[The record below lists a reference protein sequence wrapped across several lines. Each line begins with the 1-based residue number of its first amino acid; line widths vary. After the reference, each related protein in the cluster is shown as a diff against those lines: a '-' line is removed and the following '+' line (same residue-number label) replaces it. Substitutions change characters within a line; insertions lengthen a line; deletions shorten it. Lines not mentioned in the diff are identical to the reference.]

1 MNVGSC
7 MWPLSMPAYSYLFF
21 QERIQLSYPS
31 LSSPLCEVFLSIIS
45 NLISLHP
52 DIHHIIQICDFLL
65 LTHPAANTFVYH
77 NPTTFCFR
85 NKWSEIP
92 FINTLQFYVVICC
105 FAHCIATYAVF
116 LVAITASFFSFLIM
130 IFQSGY
136 H

>member
-1 MNVGSC
+1 
-7 MWPLSMPAYSYLFF
+7 MWPLSVPAYFHLFF

-45 NLISLHP
+45 KLISLHP

-92 FINTLQFYVVICC
+92 FIYTLQFYVVYLLFCM
-105 FAHCIATYAVF
+105 FLATYAVF
-116 LVAITASFFSFLIM
+116 LVAVTAFFFSLSIM
-130 IFQSGY
+130 IFQSG
-136 H
+136 HH